1 MELTAA
7 VITIRQLTLAVVLVP
22 VDLTY
27 PEPGERMIADAQRV
41 FPTLPIMLVSP
52 REGGYSR
59 TFAHFDTTNLVG
71 DIDTDQIA
79 WRRYGTRRAN
89 SRPLPF

>member
-7 VITIRQLTLAVVLVP
+7 VITIRRLTLAVILVP
-22 VDLTY
+22 LEFTY
-27 PEPGERMIADAQRV
+27 PEPGVRLIAEAQRV

-52 REGGYSR
+52 RDGGFSR
-59 TFAHFDTTNLVG
+59 TYAHFDTTNLVD

-79 WRRYGTRRAN
+79 WRRYSADI
-89 SRPLPF
+89 SDSPLPF